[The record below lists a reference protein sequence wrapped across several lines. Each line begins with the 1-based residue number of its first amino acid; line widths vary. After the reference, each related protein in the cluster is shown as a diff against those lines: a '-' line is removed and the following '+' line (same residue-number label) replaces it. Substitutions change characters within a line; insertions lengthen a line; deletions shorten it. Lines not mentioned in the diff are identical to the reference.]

1 MQIQLIPS
9 TVALADCWPYKFEG
23 QGIEES
29 SESAINCA
37 IFLFVLIPKLFQI
50 NSFIGG
56 KILRS
61 STDVY

>member
-1 MQIQLIPS
+1 M
-9 TVALADCWPYKFEG
+9 ALADCWPYKFEG
-23 QGIEES
+23 QGLEES

-37 IFLFVLIPKLFQI
+37 ISLFVLIPKLFQI